1 MAVVGMVEMND
12 CLGPRRGELGW
23 FLERQSPGFIAWVEV
38 LDGLPVG
45 VAALSSPFFPSLKN
59 AILVITS
66 IRHCVYCAGSERKGW
81 KEVGKKRP
89 RQCMTD
95 VTSSPVYLLSSEMFL
110 GHAVEIKC

>member
-1 MAVVGMVEMND
+1 MAHFLTAVIDGVGVGVVAFE
-12 CLGPRRGELGW
+12 
-23 FLERQSPGFIAWVEV
+23 
-38 LDGLPVG
+38 DGLPVG
-45 VAALSSPFFPSLKN
+45 VAALSSPFFPSLKYTT
-59 AILVITS
+59 LVITS

-81 KEVGKKRP
+81 KKVRKKRP